1 MATNNI
7 DPLNVA
13 TDGHL
18 SSATS
23 KATLGFFSELTNKIL
38 SGIKRIAARM
48 PQRFISNKRF

>member
-38 SGIKRIAARM
+38 SGIKRVAARM